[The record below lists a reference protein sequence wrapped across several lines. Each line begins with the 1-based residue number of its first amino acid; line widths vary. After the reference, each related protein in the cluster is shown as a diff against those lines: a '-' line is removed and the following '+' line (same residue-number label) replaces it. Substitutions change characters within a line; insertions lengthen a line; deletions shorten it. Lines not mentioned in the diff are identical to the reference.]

1 MAKTKSGPKTK
12 RKGGG
17 VAAKAQAVTALEADI
32 ASASTIIVTQ
42 YRGLTVQELQD
53 LRRKLRP
60 RGVEY
65 HVVKNSLFGRAA
77 DGSKKIGLRA
87 LLTGPTAVALGSG
100 DEVDLAKG
108 LVEETRAY
116 KAFKIVGAYVG
127 GRAISGED
135 VQSLAK
141 LPAKIQLQ
149 ATLVG
154 SLQAPLAQAVATL
167 QAPLST
173 LIRVLEARGQQAA

>member
-1 MAKTKSGPKTK
+1 M
-12 RKGGG
+12 
-17 VAAKAQAVTALEADI
+17 
-32 ASASTIIVTQ
+32 
-42 YRGLTVQELQD
+42 
-53 LRRKLRP
+53 
-60 RGVEY
+60 
-65 HVVKNSLFGRAA
+65 
-77 DGSKKIGLRA
+77 GLRE

-100 DEVDLAKG
+100 DEVEMAKG

-127 GRAISGED
+127 GRAMTGED

-141 LPAKIQLQ
+141 LPARIQLQ

-154 SLQAPLAQAVATL
+154 SIQAPLAQAVATL
-167 QAPLST
+167 QAPLAT